1 MELENYMIEAIFQ
14 ERDAVDRLSAELHQL
29 FVKAFGKEPDP
40 EILREE
46 AESIVSKYGVN
57 AELKDIFAV

>member
-1 MELENYMIEAIFQ
+1 MSQ
-14 ERDAVDRLSAELHQL
+14 ERVIFPEREAVDRLSVELHEL

-40 EILREE
+40 EIVREE
-46 AESIVSKYGVN
+46 AESIVSKYGVI